1 MRETL
6 KESAHI
12 DVQKDSFSFKPA
24 SSTLSSSIAKEQ
36 HPDHIMRIL
45 LLGGSPSMQ
54 SSSSRLLRHV
64 GERLAL
70 QGFPL
75 TQVEARELPA
85 AALLGADSAEPHIAR
100 ALAAVAAAD
109 ALVIA
114 TPVYKAAY
122 TGLLKAF
129 LDLLPQD
136 GLAGKLVLPL
146 ATGGS
151 QSHMLALD
159 YALRPVL
166 ASLAPRSI
174 LPSIYAT
181 ADQLGRGADGAL
193 VLAAPIA
200 LRVTQGVEQLAA
212 ELRQERARAAAPGRH
227 AEPLPA

>member
-1 MRETL
+1 M
-6 KESAHI
+6 S
-12 DVQKDSFSFKPA
+12 
-24 SSTLSSSIAKEQ
+24 
-36 HPDHIMRIL
+36 IL
-45 LLGGSPSMQ
+45 LLGGSPSPQ
-54 SSSSRLLRHV
+54 SSTSRLLHHV

-70 QGFPL
+70 HGH
-75 TQVEARELPA
+75 TMARVEVRELPA
-85 AALLGADSAEPHIAR
+85 AALLGADTTEPRIAR
-100 ALAAVAAAD
+100 ALALLAEAD
-109 ALVIA
+109 AVVVA

-166 ASLAPRSI
+166 ASMTARSI

-181 ADQLGRGADGAL
+181 SDQLGRHPDGSLAL
-193 VLAAPIA
+193 APPIAARVALGIEQLVAELEARHAAALAA
-200 LRVTQGVEQLAA
+200 
-212 ELRQERARAAAPGRH
+212 
-227 AEPLPA
+227 